1 MKKCESCGVLVE
13 DDLDR
18 CPLCR
23 VKIDDGNTENEVPE
37 PTAERRATVAG
48 AKLWLWHVVSLLA
61 FISSM
66 IVVAADFAAGF
77 NLSWSRYPVSAIV
90 YVWAAVS
97 AAIFL
102 YRRPFVV
109 LIAEAAAVIAF
120 LFAISRMTPSTAW
133 FSSLALPI
141 AVIVFF
147 VIGTVVTVCK
157 RLALSAV
164 PSIAVVL
171 LGIGVKLVA
180 LEVTIGYFVDGAF
193 GLSWSLVTFA
203 CAVSLF
209 VTLLFVNARLGGR
222 RREFKRIF
230 HV

>member
-1 MKKCESCGVLVE
+1 MKTCESCGVLVE
-13 DDLDR
+13 DDVVR

-23 VKIDDGNTENEVPE
+23 VKIDDGNAEEGVPE
-37 PTAERRATVAG
+37 PTAEQRATVAG

-66 IVVAADFAAGF
+66 IVVAADFASGF
-77 NLSWSRYPVSAIV
+77 SFSWSRYPVSSIV

-102 YRRPFVV
+102 YRRPFFVW
-109 LIAEAAAVIAF
+109 IAEAAAVIAF
-120 LFAISRMTPSTAW
+120 LFAISRMTTETTW
-133 FSSLALPI
+133 FFLLALPI
-141 AVIVFF
+141 VGIVFL
-147 VIGTVVTVCK
+147 VIGTVVAICK

-164 PSIAVVL
+164 PAIAVVL
-171 LGIGVKLVA
+171 LGIGIKLVA
-180 LEVTIGYFVDGAF
+180 LEATIGFYVDGAF

-209 VTLLFVNARLGGR
+209 VTLLFVNARLGNR

>member
-23 VKIDDGNTENEVPE
+23 ARIDDGNAEDVVPE
-37 PTAERRATVAG
+37 PTAGQRATVAG

-61 FISSM
+61 FISST
-66 IVVAADFAAGF
+66 IVVAADFSSGF
-77 NLSWSRYPVSAIV
+77 SFSWSRYPLSSIV

-102 YRRPFVV
+102 YRRFFVV
-109 LIAEAAAVIAF
+109 LIVEAAAVIVF
-120 LFAISRMTPSTAW
+120 LYAIGRT
-133 FSSLALPI
+133 SSNTTWVLPLALPI
-141 AVIVFF
+141 VVIVFF
-147 VIGTVVTVCK
+147 VVGTVVAICK
-157 RLALSAV
+157 RLTLSAV

-180 LEVTIGYFVDGAF
+180 LEVTIGFFVDGTF

-209 VTLLFVNARLGGR
+209 VTLLFVNARLGDR
-222 RREFKRIF
+222 RREYKRIF